1 MSVLS
6 CISMRGGCVFCMQL
20 HPISIFA
27 ESSLSN
33 LSHTHTH
40 THTHQGGKT
49 CVKRVAAATSKL
61 KTQIQRWR
69 NNNPTQEEEST
80 EQSAS
85 KALSEVQAE
94 LDETAESS
102 KKLEDEFEDDA
113 EGKAH
118 RAKAENSWER
128 LQDKVRVRSLGTS
141 SR

>member
-1 MSVLS
+1 M
-6 CISMRGGCVFCMQL
+6 
-20 HPISIFA
+20 
-27 ESSLSN
+27 
-33 LSHTHTH
+33 
-40 THTHQGGKT
+40 QGGEA
-49 CVKRVAAATSKL
+49 CVRRVAQAASQL

-69 NNNPTQEEEST
+69 NNNPSQKEEPK

-85 KALSEVQAE
+85 KALSEVQE
-94 LDETAESS
+94 EIDDTTESS